1 MAIYTI
7 AMLSYPRVI
16 LMILKSM
23 SMVELCWTKA
33 ASFVLGLSASNGRMR
48 RARCA
53 IGGTGSRWKIGIWDT
68 QGWDIWCEYTVVFN
82 FIYGYT
88 FTYMVGGLSYVVLN
102 PETQGWLWF
111 CFWNLWHGLK
121 PIDWVQ
127 ERIPWAIGVAL
138 VEPWWSIM
146 YPYGFTLFYRLSFHQ
161 RTTGKRTHTTWLS
174 AP

>member
-7 AMLSYPRVI
+7 AMWSYPRVI

-53 IGGTGSRWKIGIWDT
+53 IGGAGSRWKIGIWDT

-102 PETQGWLWF
+102 PETPKGDYDF
-111 CFWNLWHGLK
+111 VFEICGIAWNQSIGSRSGSHGL
-121 PIDWVQ
+121 
-127 ERIPWAIGVAL
+127 
-138 VEPWWSIM
+138 
-146 YPYGFTLFYRLSFHQ
+146 
-161 RTTGKRTHTTWLS
+161 
-174 AP
+174 